1 MTTPADFTTRTR
13 EEIFNIYTAYQSLA
27 KRISDMT
34 DEVTA
39 LGGVAGIYGAGGV
52 NWPDQ
57 GDGFTL
63 ANLTAAYGNIVK
75 LVGAPTTAEKQSIIR
90 TRRD

>member
-13 EEIFNIYTAYQSLA
+13 AEIFSIFVAYQQLA
-27 KRISDMT
+27 KRIADLT

-39 LGGVAGIYGAGGV
+39 RGGVVGIYGAGGV

-57 GDGFTL
+57 GDGFVL
-63 ANLTAAYGNIVK
+63 ADMVAAFTAIVS
-75 LVGAPTTAEKQSIIR
+75 LVGTPSATQKQNVIKAR
-90 TRRD
+90 KD